1 MSYSLFSARLVR
13 ACWLLAVLAFM
24 AACSSDPS
32 ESSAIAPLAEPDR
45 GESSAVSEPPRAE
58 TRQHIVTAPAGER
71 EDPWYWLRDDE
82 REDADVLAYLNAEND
97 YKEAML
103 AHVSEFRNDLFDE
116 LRGRIVEDDSS
127 VPVFDRGYWYYTRFE
142 AGLEYPIHARR
153 EGSMAA
159 AEEILLDVNAL
170 ADGHDYYQI
179 GDRDVSL
186 NNQRL
191 AYLEDAVGRRQ
202 YRIKI
207 KDLTTGET
215 INTGIVGVS
224 SVSWSAD
231 NRHLFFVSN
240 HPETLRSWQVRRLD
254 TAAETAGEGE
264 VMYQEDDTA
273 FYTGVGR
280 STSNDW
286 NIIYLASTVSS
297 EMHVLP
303 SDQPEG
309 EFQLFYPRERD
320 HEYIA
325 DHLDDRWIIRTNYQA
340 PNFRI
345 MQVELDHH
353 ADREQWQ
360 DVVAHSNEIYI
371 HDMEVMESFLAISER
386 SDGLRRIRI
395 HDWSSDESTLLA
407 FDEPAYAAYL
417 GANPD
422 QRSSTLRY
430 VYSSMTTPSQ
440 TWDLDVAS
448 GERKLLKQEQV
459 ASEFDA
465 DDYVTRR
472 LKVPVRDGVK
482 VPVSLMHHRLTALDG
497 SAPLY
502 QYAYGSYGSSS
513 EPVFNANRLSLVDRG
528 FVFAIAHVRGGQEM
542 GRDWYDQGRMLNK
555 KNTFH
560 DFIDLTAYLIEQKLV
575 DPDRVF
581 AMGASAGGLLMGA
594 VANLAPDY
602 YTGIVAHVPFV
613 DVVTTMLD
621 ESIPLTTNEF
631 DEWGNP
637 MDPEYYEY
645 MLSYSPYDN
654 VSAQDYPAILVTT
667 GLWDSQVQY
676 WEPAKWVARLRAT
689 RTDDNLLLLHTNM
702 EAGHG
707 GASGRFRRLEQTA
720 LEYTFVLDLAGL
732 VDASD

>member
-1 MSYSLFSARLVR
+1 MSYSLFSVRLVR
-13 ACWLLAVLAFM
+13 ACWLAACLALVAG
-24 AACSSDPS
+24 CSSDEP
-32 ESSAIAPLAEPDR
+32 ESRVDVPVAEPVSIDTVDLPEAPLAEAR
-45 GESSAVSEPPRAE
+45 E
-58 TRQHIVTAPAGER
+58 HIVTAPAGER
-71 EDPWYWLRDDE
+71 QDPWYWLRDDE
-82 REDADVLAYLNAEND
+82 REDDDVLAYLNAENE

-103 AHVSEFRNDLFDE
+103 AHVADFQSELFEE

-127 VPVFDRGYWYYTRFE
+127 VPVFDRGYWYYTRYE
-142 AGLEYPIHARR
+142 TGREYPIHARR
-153 EGSMAA
+153 EGSMEAQ
-159 AEEILLDVNAL
+159 EEILLDVNVL
-170 ADGHDYYQI
+170 AEDHDYFQI
-179 GDRDVSL
+179 GSRDISL
-186 NNQRL
+186 DNQRL
-191 AYLEDAVGRRQ
+191 AYLEDTVGRRQ
-202 YRIKI
+202 YRIMI
-207 KDLTTGET
+207 KNLDTGET
-215 INTGIVGVS
+215 IDTGITGVS
-224 SVSWSAD
+224 SLSWSAD
-231 NRHLFFVSN
+231 NRHLFYVSN

-254 TAAETAGEGE
+254 TAADAAGEGE
-264 VMYQEDDTA
+264 VVYQEDDTS
-273 FYTGVGR
+273 FYMGVGR
-280 STSNDW
+280 SSSNAW
-286 NIIYLASTVSS
+286 NLIYLASTVSS

-309 EFQLFYPRERD
+309 EFRLFYPRERD
-320 HEYIA
+320 HEYMA
-325 DHLDDRWIIRTNYQA
+325 DHLGDRWIIRTNYQA

-345 MQVELDHH
+345 MEVGLDQH
-353 ADREQWQ
+353 ADRDQWQ
-360 DVVAHSNEIYI
+360 DVIAHSDEVFI
-371 HDMEVMESFLAISER
+371 HGMDVMENFLAISER

-395 HDWSSDESTLLA
+395 HDWESEESTLLE

-417 GANPD
+417 GSNPD
-422 QRSSTLRY
+422 QGSQVLRY
-430 VYSSMTTPSQ
+430 VYTSMTTPSQ
-440 TWDLDVAS
+440 TWDLDVDS
-448 GERKLLKQEQV
+448 GERTLMKQESV
-459 ASEFDA
+459 AGDFDA
-465 DDYVTRR
+465 SNYVTER
-472 LKVPVRDGVK
+472 LMVPARDGVL
-482 VPVSLMHHRLTALDG
+482 VPVSLMHHRSTPLDG

-513 EPVFNANRLSLVDRG
+513 EPTFSANRLSLVDRG

-560 DFIDLTAYLIEQKLV
+560 DFIDVTAHLVEQNLV
-575 DPDRVF
+575 DPERVF
-581 AMGASAGGLLMGA
+581 AMGGSAGGLLMGA
-594 VANLAPDY
+594 VANMAPDQ

-654 VSAQDYPAILVTT
+654 VTAQEYPAILVTT

-689 RTDDNLLLLHTNM
+689 RTDDNPLLLHTNM

-720 LEYTFVLDLAGL
+720 LEYAFVLDLAGL
-732 VDASD
+732 ADSNR